1 MRYRLSLLVIFSCLT
16 IGCGV
21 FKKDMITVSGF
32 ALDAKAGAIIMV
44 NEEMPYYIDGLDHW
58 DEKYYGKKLIVTG
71 YLKKVKYKQRST
83 PDKKVQEMKGTQLVM
98 MEPEWRLAE

>member
-1 MRYRLSLLVIFSCLT
+1 MSLRMCLLLVISCLT
-16 IGCGV
+16 IGCGI

-44 NEEMPYYIDGLDHW
+44 NDDTPYYIDGLEHW
-58 DEKYYGKKLIVTG
+58 EEKYYGKKVIVTG
-71 YLKKVKYKQRST
+71 YLKKVKHKQRST
-83 PDKKVQEMKGTQLVM
+83 SDKKVQEMKGTQLVI